1 MTYRIFNGRRRTSV
15 LLLATALGSCIAA
28 VTSGARAG
36 NLDAFYMSGD
46 AALQAG
52 AVVATSKSG
61 GSIWYNPAGLAA
73 ITGPRL
79 DVNVSGY
86 SVRFGAQADFDS
98 SLPNVEKTR
107 LSLFDLNVVPAA
119 VALTRTWGDF
129 GVGIGVFVPSQADV
143 ELRTFLSA
151 GPDENGASLEYGYD
165 LSSSYQEY
173 HAGPGVGWAVLENLN
188 VGASLLATYRTQSE
202 RRAVSSSV
210 ESADGKVATSRYN
223 ALDAQGVGLEM
234 ILGTQWQIDEN
245 FRLGA
250 SMRTPS
256 LRLGHAAHVV
266 ETSLATTT
274 IGDVEDSIQFEN
286 QFDVK
291 AKVLSPFRFHLGL
304 GYEIDHWL
312 LTGEASLLTA
322 FKNEAF
328 GLTERTTWN
337 CRAGARYAFRDDWT
351 FGGGVFTDRSP
362 AGQTTNIEQARIDY
376 YGLTLAVDWRSTFGV
391 ISRDGVPQEEVSDLF
406 FGTTVAFSYALGLG
420 EIGGAVVGIG
430 PDGGLAFEEQ
440 SSRVVAQ
447 ELTLHISS
455 TLGE

>member
-1 MTYRIFNGRRRTSV
+1 MTYRHLLCRRLACALLVAASLHTGR
-15 LLLATALGSCIAA
+15 AQ
-28 VTSGARAG
+28 AG
-36 NLDAFYMSGD
+36 NLDAFYLSGD

-73 ITGPRL
+73 ISGPRL

-98 SLPNVEKTR
+98 TLPNVEKTR

-119 VALTRTWGDF
+119 IALTRTWGDF
-129 GVGIGVFVPSQADV
+129 GVGIGVFVPSQSEV
-143 ELRTFLSA
+143 ELRTYLSA

-165 LSSSYQEY
+165 LSSSFQEY

-188 VGASLLATYRTQSE
+188 LGASLLATYRTQSE
-202 RRAVSSSV
+202 RRDISSSV
-210 ESADGKVATSRYN
+210 ESDSGTVSTSRYN

-234 ILGTQWQIDEN
+234 ILGTQWQIDP
-245 FRLGA
+245 RWSLGA

-256 LRLGHAAHVV
+256 LRIGHAAHVV
-266 ETSLATTT
+266 ETSLKATTM
-274 IGDVEDSIQFEN
+274 GDVEDSIVFEN
-286 QFDVK
+286 EFDLQ
-291 AKVLSPFRFHLGL
+291 AKVLSPFRFHLGV
-304 GYEIDHWL
+304 GYDIDRWL
-312 LTGEASLLTA
+312 VTAEASLLTA

-337 CRAGARYAFRDDWT
+337 LRSGVRYALREDWT
-351 FGGGVFTDRSP
+351 LGGGIFTDRSP
-362 AGQTTNIEQARIDY
+362 VGSTTNIEQARIDY
-376 YGLTLAVDWRSTFGV
+376 YGLTLAVDWRNTFGV
-391 ISRDGVPQEEVSDLF
+391 ISRDGVPQEEVSQLF

-420 EIGGAVVGIG
+420 EIGGAVVGVG
-430 PDGGLAFEEQ
+430 ADGGMAFEEQ
-440 SSRVVAQ
+440 SSGVVAQ